1 MTAKTF
7 ISIGECMAELQAAG
21 DSLYRL
27 GFAGDTLNTAWYLKA
42 LTDADHVDVEYLTA
56 VGGDQLS
63 QKMTA
68 FLKANHIG
76 VRFVREVPGRTVGL
90 YLITLDGAER
100 SFTYWRDTSAAR
112 LLADDADFLRAA
124 LAQAE
129 VIYFSGITLA
139 ILSPGHRKN
148 LLSVLREMKARGATI
163 AFDSNIRRRLW
174 PSAAVMRKA
183 LVEGYMVAT
192 LAMPTFDDDRAVFG
206 DASPE
211 ECARRIAGYG
221 VAEVVVKDGANPCLV
236 SANGRLVQVTPGAV
250 PAIVDTTGAGDSF
263 SAGYLAARLAGR
275 DPFQSAELAHRV
287 AGRVIG
293 SRGALL
299 DMALFVDLAPLRS

>member
-1 MTAKTF
+1 MTGKTF
-7 ISIGECMAELQAAG
+7 ISIGECMAELQTAG
-21 DSLYRL
+21 ENLYRL
-27 GFAGDTLNTAWYLKA
+27 GFAGDTLNTAWYLRA
-42 LTDADHVDVEYLTA
+42 LTSSRAVAVEYLTA
-56 VGGDQLS
+56 LGSDQLS

-68 FLKANHIG
+68 FLKANRIG

-100 SFTYWRDTSAAR
+100 SFTYWRDTSAAK
-112 LLADDADFLRAA
+112 LLADDVGFLRAA
-124 LAQAE
+124 LAQAD

-174 PSAAVMRKA
+174 PSAGAMQKA
-183 LVEGYMVAT
+183 MVEGYKVAT
-192 LAMPTFDDDRAVFG
+192 LAMPTFDDDRSVFG

-211 ECARRIAGYG
+211 ECARRIGGYG

-236 SANGRLVQVTPGAV
+236 SANGRLVPVAPGVV

-275 DPFQSAELAHRV
+275 DPFQAADLAHRV

-293 SRGALL
+293 GHGALL
-299 DMALFVDLAPLRS
+299 DMALFADLAPSQS